1 MTTKS
6 HHAAWFNG
14 QTALITGGALGVG
27 QATALS
33 LKG

>member
-14 QTALITGGALGVG
+14 HTALITGGALGVG
-27 QATALS
+27 QATALR
-33 LKG
+33 LKS